1 MPKTRPVDGGRARSS
16 SRDVSPPARPER
28 LAVDVTVHGIRTP
41 VDTPRLTRLAR
52 YVLRAERRRDAMISI
67 ALVSSRAIAAL
78 NTRYLRHKGPTD
90 VIAFA
95 FTPPGTGDA
104 PALGDIY
111 ICPAVARK
119 SARAFGVTFG
129 DEIDRLVVHGSLHVL
144 GWDHPP
150 GAERELSPMWRRQES
165 LLRSWRAKG
174 ATQ

>member
-1 MPKTRPVDGGRARSS
+1 MRKTRPVDARRARSS
-16 SRDVSPPARPER
+16 TRGVSPPARSER
-28 LAVDVTVHGIRTP
+28 LAVDVAVHGIRTP
-41 VDTPRLTRLAR
+41 VDAPRLTRLAR

-67 ALVSSRAIAAL
+67 ALVSSRAITAL

-95 FTPPGTGDA
+95 FAPPGSGDA

-119 SARAFGVTFG
+119 SAHAFGVTF
-129 DEIDRLVVHGSLHVL
+129 DEEIDRLVIHGSLHVL
-144 GWDHPP
+144 GWDHPA
-150 GAERELSPMWRRQES
+150 GTERERSPMWRRQES
-165 LLRSWRAKG
+165 LLRSWRANG